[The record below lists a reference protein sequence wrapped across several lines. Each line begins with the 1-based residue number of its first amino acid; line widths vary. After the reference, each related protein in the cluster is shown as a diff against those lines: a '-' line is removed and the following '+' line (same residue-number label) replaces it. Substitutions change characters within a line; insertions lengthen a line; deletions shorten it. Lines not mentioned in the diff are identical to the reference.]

1 MTSLLPDLEKWNSN
15 WNWNWNNGE
24 RRGWKIG
31 KQGKDLLVSQSYTGF
46 TNMQKSNV
54 LLHVYFKVFRVFGFR
69 VSSFEIHNDWVI
81 G

>member
-1 MTSLLPDLEKWNSN
+1 MKVLLPVLENKN
-15 WNWNWNNGE
+15 WNDDE

-31 KQGKDLLVSQSYTGF
+31 KQGKDLRVLQSYTGF
-46 TNMQKSNV
+46 TNMQKSSV

-69 VSSFEIHNDWVI
+69 GSRLLVI